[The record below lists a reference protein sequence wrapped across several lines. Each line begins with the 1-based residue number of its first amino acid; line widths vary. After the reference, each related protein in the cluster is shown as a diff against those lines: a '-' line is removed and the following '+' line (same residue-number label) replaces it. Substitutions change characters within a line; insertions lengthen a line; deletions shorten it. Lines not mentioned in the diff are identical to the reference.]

1 MFGVLIFYKAND
13 VARVSVP
20 VTTATDSL
28 EALSMVLPK
37 RQWVVLNMGWD
48 KVRVAVPFTKFIY
61 FIKKALCFV
70 NTALFLVK
78 LNH

>member
-1 MFGVLIFYKAND
+1 LGFLFFYKAND

-37 RQWVVLNMGWD
+37 RQRVVLNMGWD
-48 KVRVAVPFTKFIY
+48 KVRVALPFTVNLFY
-61 FIKKALCFV
+61 LFNKKSAVFC
-70 NTALFLVK
+70 
-78 LNH
+78 